1 MISIRKIGVCVYP
14 IVLTMRF
21 AKRFGGNGDNRPG
34 YPNMARSN
42 VISNVSVVGLVPV
55 IEPTKNEV
63 YTGSRSWRLE
73 SVRKR
78 VNKGKCSQETSDLV

>member
-1 MISIRKIGVCVYP
+1 MISIKK

-21 AKRFGGNGDNRPG
+21 AKRFGENGDNRPG
-34 YPNMARSN
+34 YSNMASSN
-42 VISNVSVVGLVPV
+42 VIPNVSVVGLVPV

-63 YTGSRSWRLE
+63 YIGSRSWRLE